1 MQTCSHHQMA
11 PVQVSQ
17 ESHSLVCSCLR
28 LFGLGSRPLHS
39 WASSSLHFRSS
50 LLASSK
56 SMSVSPSTNFSGAT
70 FSSQLIIASSS
81 KAQFTVVPPSLATF
95 PHGLKRLLKVSFS
108 SERLRR
114 SLVDGS
120 VSTTPSMQNQHAHE
134 CGKAG
139 WLEHPRTS
147 ERHLGHPRSPVMYIL
162 RGVGLQII
170 GIPSSRAGLT
180 CSQSSCPPSAAVG
193 SQGTSTNSFVTSG
206 S

>member
-17 ESHSLVCSCLR
+17 ESHSLACSCFR

-39 WASSSLHFRSS
+39 CASSSLHFRTSP
-50 LLASSK
+50 LASPT

-70 FSSQLIIASSS
+70 FSSQLIMASSS
-81 KAQFTVVPPSLATF
+81 TAQFTVVPPSLATF
-95 PHGLKRLLKVSFS
+95 PHGLKRVLKGAQPSGVSFS

-147 ERHLGHPRSPVMYIL
+147 ERHLGHPRSPVMYTMW
-162 RGVGLQII
+162 GVGLQII
-170 GIPSSRAGLT
+170 GIPPSRAGLT
-180 CSQSSCPPSAAVG
+180 KSRSS
-193 SQGTSTNSFVTSG
+193 
-206 S
+206 